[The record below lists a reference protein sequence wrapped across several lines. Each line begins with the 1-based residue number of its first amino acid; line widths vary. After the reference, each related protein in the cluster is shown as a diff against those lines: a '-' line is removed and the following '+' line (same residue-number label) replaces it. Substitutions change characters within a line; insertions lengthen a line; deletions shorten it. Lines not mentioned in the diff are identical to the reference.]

1 MTCVNLSVDWL
12 VKARLRSWNK
22 ERKEKRRERVG
33 MSKSVELEQRKIPW
47 IAAQRE
53 IGNIQ
58 AASTQ

>member
-33 MSKSVELEQRKIPW
+33 MSKSVELEQRKISLDCW
-47 IAAQRE
+47 HKER
-53 IGNIQ
+53 
-58 AASTQ
+58 